1 MTQGPNVPRGTKPT
15 KSQEEAL
22 GAGFSKL
29 VQYAEILVQ
38 DAVCLGIIGPREVD
52 RIWDR
57 HILNCAALTELIPD
71 GQSIIDIGSGAGLP
85 GIVLAILNP
94 NSAVTLIEP
103 MQRRTEFL
111 TQTKTELGLSNV
123 EILRGRAEGQKVSA
137 QNVTSR
143 AVAPLNKLLS
153 WSWPLV
159 EKGGKV
165 LAIKGEKATEE
176 LAEVK
181 NELVSLK
188 SSTAIIKTCG
198 LALDLSVT
206 VVEIT
211 KER

>member
-29 VQYAEILVQ
+29 VQYAEILVK
-38 DAVCLGIIGPREVD
+38 DAVRLGIIGPREVD

-103 MQRRTEFL
+103 MQRRSEFL

>member
-15 KSQEEAL
+15 KSQEVAL
-22 GAGFSKL
+22 GAGLSKL
-29 VQYAEILVQ
+29 AQYAEILVK
-38 DAVCLGIIGPREVD
+38 DAVRLGIIGPREVD

>member
-1 MTQGPNVPRGTKPT
+1 M
-15 KSQEEAL
+15 
-22 GAGFSKL
+22 
-29 VQYAEILVQ
+29 
-38 DAVCLGIIGPREVD
+38 
-52 RIWDR
+52 
-57 HILNCAALTELIPD
+57 NCAALTELIPD

>member
-29 VQYAEILVQ
+29 VQYAEILVK
-38 DAVCLGIIGPREVD
+38 DAVRLGIIGPREVD

-103 MQRRTEFL
+103 TQRRTAFL

>member
-29 VQYAEILVQ
+29 AQYAEILVK
-38 DAVCLGIIGPREVD
+38 DAVRLGIIGPREVD

-123 EILRGRAEGQKVSA
+123 EILRGRAEGQKASA

>member
-15 KSQEEAL
+15 KSQEVAL
-22 GAGFSKL
+22 GAGLSKL
-29 VQYAEILVQ
+29 AQYAEILVK
-38 DAVCLGIIGPREVD
+38 DAVRLGIIGPREVD

-85 GIVLAILNP
+85 GIVLAILKP

-111 TQTKTELGLSNV
+111 THTKTELGLSNV

>member
-1 MTQGPNVPRGTKPT
+1 
-15 KSQEEAL
+15 
-22 GAGFSKL
+22 
-29 VQYAEILVQ
+29 
-38 DAVCLGIIGPREVD
+38 
-52 RIWDR
+52 
-57 HILNCAALTELIPD
+57 LTELIPD

-103 MQRRTEFL
+103 MQRRTDFL
-111 TQTKTELGLSNV
+111 TQTKSELGLNNV

-137 QNVTSR
+137 QIVTSR

-165 LAIKGEKATEE
+165 LAIKGEKAIEE